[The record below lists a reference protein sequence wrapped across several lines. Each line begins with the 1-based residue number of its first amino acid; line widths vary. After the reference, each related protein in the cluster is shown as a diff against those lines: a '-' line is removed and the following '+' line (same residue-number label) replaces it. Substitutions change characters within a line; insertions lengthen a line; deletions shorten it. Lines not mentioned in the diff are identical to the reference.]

1 MRVSAAALRIPCS
14 GSSPAGSMDHRKY
27 EPRKIRVSESNALLV
42 MVIHGRA
49 VHHELSPVGGMNM
62 LIDCNRYGQVSF
74 YALNDIEDLAGNATT
89 AASLV
94 PLAL

>member
-1 MRVSAAALRIPCS
+1 MR
-14 GSSPAGSMDHRKY
+14 
-27 EPRKIRVSESNALLV
+27 
-42 MVIHGRA
+42 
-49 VHHELSPVGGMNM
+49 LSPVGGMNM